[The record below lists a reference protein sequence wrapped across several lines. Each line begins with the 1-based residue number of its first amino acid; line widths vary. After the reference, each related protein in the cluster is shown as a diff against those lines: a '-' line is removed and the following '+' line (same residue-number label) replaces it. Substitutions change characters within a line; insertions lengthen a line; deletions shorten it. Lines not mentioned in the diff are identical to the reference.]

1 MMCVMLDTSVFL
13 RTSVVLALTLGQV
26 QAPRP
31 TDLLNHSITA
41 HVVGI
46 IDGDTV
52 DVTIPPARKV
62 RVRLHGVDAPERGE
76 PFSQQ
81 ALVFTRVLMFSRDVT
96 LTGKDVDVYG
106 RLVARIVIDGKDASE
121 AIIAAGLG
129 CTFHRYAVDPA
140 LDAAL
145 SRAQAGHL
153 GFWATG
159 TKQPACVA
167 REAQTRSASAAQVQT
182 TSVIGNVSSKVYH
195 LPSCRN
201 AHCKNC
207 TRTFATRAEAEAA
220 GYKPAG
226 DCLKQ

>member
-1 MMCVMLDTSVFL
+1 MLVRHIGSSVGIL
-13 RTSVVLALTLGQV
+13 LVLSLGQTQA
-26 QAPRP
+26 QAPRLS
-31 TDLLNHSITA
+31 DLVNHPVTA
-41 HVVGI
+41 HVAGI

-52 DVTIPPARKV
+52 DVVIQPARKV

-106 RLVARIVIDGKDASE
+106 RLVARIVVDGKDASE

-129 CTFHRYAVDPA
+129 CTFHRYAADPA

-145 SRAQAGHL
+145 SRARAGHL

-159 TKQPACVA
+159 AKQPACVA
-167 REAQTRSASAAQVQT
+167 REAQTRSASAGQAQT
-182 TSVIGNVSSKVYH
+182 TTVIGNVSSKVYH

-207 TRTFATRAEAEAA
+207 TRTFATRAEADAA